1 MCAPVLWIPRG
12 SALFALLV
20 GLLGACVGARTSPG
34 LVLSAGVQEPLTVE
48 RPAMGTIF
56 RIVVWG
62 QKGSGRA
69 AAIEAAFE
77 EIAELERVL
86 TDYDSQ
92 SEARQATGH
101 GTEWVAISP
110 LLAQALQHGRLLAL
124 QTNGLVDPTVGPLT
138 RLWRRSARQGTL
150 PDPGL
155 LSAALERV
163 GFEFLELKTAPD
175 HLRCLKKGMRLDFGA
190 YGKGLAVDQ
199 AFELLRARGFNSILV
214 DGGGDLRV
222 GAAPPGKS
230 GWLVRL
236 EARRGDGAQIAIQE
250 RALATSGNRFQT
262 VRIEGS
268 SHGHIIDPRTG
279 LGISTSRGVTVAAD
293 TACAADGWAT
303 ALCIVGGEGL
313 ARLPAGMGAR
323 LVEGKVRDGL
333 REVRFPGKNSSSQG
347 PEEFQ

>member
-1 MCAPVLWIPRG
+1 MCAPMLWIPRG
-12 SALFALLV
+12 LTLFVLLV
-20 GLLGACVGARTSPG
+20 VFLGACVGATDSPG
-34 LVLSAGVQEPLTVE
+34 LILSAGAQEPFAVE

-62 QKGSGRA
+62 KRGSGRA
-69 AAIEAAFE
+69 DAIEAAFE

-110 LLAQALQHGRLLAL
+110 PLALALQRGRKLVL

-138 RLWRRSARQGTL
+138 RLWRRSTRQGTL

-155 LSAALERV
+155 LTAALERV

-175 HLRCLKKGMRLDFGA
+175 HMRCLKEGMRLDFGA
-190 YGKGLAVDQ
+190 YGKGLAIDQ
-199 AFELLRARGFNSILV
+199 AFELLQARGFNSILV
-214 DGGGDLRV
+214 DGGGDMRV

-236 EARRGDGAQIAIQE
+236 EARRRDGAQIAIQD

-262 VRIEGS
+262 VRIKGI

-279 LGISTSRGVTVAAD
+279 LGISSSRGVTVAAD
-293 TACAADGWAT
+293 SACAADGWAT
-303 ALCIVGGEGL
+303 ALCIAGVEGL

-323 LVEGKVRDGL
+323 LVEGEDRADLTV
-333 REVRFPGKNSSSQG
+333 VRFPDKDSPSRGQ
-347 PEEFQ
+347 EER